1 MTSLI
6 FWMKFYLFC
15 LAILCFQIKK
25 TKNVSHD
32 AFGSKLGRIHM
43 ESQDLSRVRMRKLKG
58 LKKSAPTD
66 ADEEDDGTKRQRL
79 EESSAEE
86 MDAE

>member
-1 MTSLI
+1 
-6 FWMKFYLFC
+6 
-15 LAILCFQIKK
+15 
-25 TKNVSHD
+25 
-32 AFGSKLGRIHM
+32 M

-66 ADEEDDGTKRQRL
+66 ADEEDDGAKRQRL